1 MVPLA
6 TPNYYE
12 EAHKVTVTVV
22 RIHIEVPDDL
32 HRRAKAAAA
41 MQGVTLK
48 DFVIQALEDAI
59 NQAPEP
65 GGAGR
70 GG

>member
-1 MVPLA
+1 M
-6 TPNYYE
+6 TT
-12 EAHKVTVTVV
+12 TVA

-59 NQAPEP
+59 D
-65 GGAGR
+65 GDTRKGSSKT
-70 GG
+70 

>member
-1 MVPLA
+1 M
-6 TPNYYE
+6 TT
-12 EAHKVTVTVV
+12 TVA

-41 MQGVTLK
+41 MRGVTLK

-59 NQAPEP
+59 DGSDEKP
-65 GGAGR
+65 GR
-70 GG
+70 RP